1 MAQPPPDQR
10 IPFAVRICFALF
22 ALVPLTCLTAATAEP
37 DPANPAIRASALPV
51 VVLWCVGVC
60 GYELAWRAGAV
71 ACAAHVCVAFHLG
84 HGWSHERAWEH
95 TREAGGFGDGIF
107 VNYVLVVVW
116 LADAIRPARSGW
128 RWWAVRGFVAFVMVN
143 AAVVF
148 GSWPARAAFVLLLGA
163 GFALNRSTD
172 SLPPPSE
179 CPPPSGSA

>member
-1 MAQPPPDQR
+1 MAEPPPDQQLPCAAR
-10 IPFAVRICFALF
+10 VSIVLF
-22 ALVPLTCLTAATAEP
+22 ALVPLSYLAYGTADP

-107 VNYVLVVVW
+107 VNYALVVVW

-128 RWWAVRGFVAFVMVN
+128 RWWLVRGFVAFVMFN

-148 GSWPARAAFVLLLGA
+148 GSWTARAVFVLVLCA
-163 GFALNRSTD
+163 GVALNRAPC
-172 SLPPPSE
+172 SLHLPSDAQ
-179 CPPPSGSA
+179 PHSGSP